1 MNALNWIFFGP
12 ATLVAAVP
20 YAGFLIGGI
29 LLAGQ
34 AIHSLSRRGIGFGRA
49 WFREPPVLAG
59 LIWLIFNLYELQLAA
74 VFTEKLRT
82 AEAPLRLDLLVVSP
96 ILYVLTGFAVYA
108 LISDRKAREVGDG
121 QQNSSD

>member
-1 MNALNWIFFGP
+1 MEILNWIFFGP
-12 ATLVAAVP
+12 AMLVAALP

-34 AIHSLSRRGIGFGRA
+34 AIRTLRWPRRAFGRS

-74 VFTEKLRT
+74 VFSEKNRT
-82 AEAPLRLDLLVVSP
+82 GEAMLRLDLLVVSP
-96 ILYVLTGFAVYA
+96 ILYVLSGLAVYSL
-108 LISDRKAREVGDG
+108 LIGAKANQVD
-121 QQNSSD
+121 DKTTTD